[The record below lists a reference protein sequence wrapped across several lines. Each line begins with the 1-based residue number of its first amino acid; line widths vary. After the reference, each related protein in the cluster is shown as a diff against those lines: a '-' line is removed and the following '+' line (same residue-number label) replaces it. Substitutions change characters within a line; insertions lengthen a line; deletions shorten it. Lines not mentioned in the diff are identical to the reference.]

1 MFSYWQMF
9 CKKMAVLDEQDLSFL
24 KQVLGGKKGINLPS
38 GNNLTAGEIE
48 YVCHRMQNEGVING

>member
-24 KQVLGGKKGINLPS
+24 KQVLG
-38 GNNLTAGEIE
+38 ARR
-48 YVCHRMQNEGVING
+48 V